1 MAYCRNCYKELSF
14 GEIVCTGCGKKID
27 TPLFSL
33 PDDVR
38 ANISYTANNRDVSQG
53 KNAGVQNRET
63 AGNSTSQ
70 STQERKKVYCRNC
83 GGEIDEKAVIC
94 IHCGVPTE
102 NYSTQGNKEIDDRKA
117 STLEIIGAVI
127 MPGLGSILGLIYYF
141 MGKQRAGKTLF
152 IVGNLSVLG
161 YYIIYSASQL

>member
-14 GEIVCTGCGKKID
+14 GEIVCSGCGKKID

-33 PDDVR
+33 PDDVGKSVQYNTNDR
-38 ANISYTANNRDVSQG
+38 SDLQPQNADVQKS
-53 KNAGVQNRET
+53 ET
-63 AGNSTSQ
+63 FADTFSHG
-70 STQERKKVYCRNC
+70 TQERKTVYCRNC

-94 IHCGVPTE
+94 VHCGVPTE
-102 NYSTQGNKEIDDRKA
+102 NHSTQGNKEIDDRKA

-141 MGKQRAGKTLF
+141 IGKQRAGKTLF
-152 IVGNLSVLG
+152 LVGNLSVLG